1 MKTKNYRIEKVI
13 DVNNNSEYFQLVRDE
28 DSAILCAYQDIHQC
42 IEEFENTRMY
52 SDDVCGVR
60 RVLAS
65 EIIVKMIG
73 TLRVEWFM

>member
-1 MKTKNYRIEKVI
+1 MKTKNYRIEKVV
-13 DVNNNSEYFQLVRDE
+13 DVNTNNEYFQLVRDN

-42 IEEFENTRMY
+42 IEVFEN